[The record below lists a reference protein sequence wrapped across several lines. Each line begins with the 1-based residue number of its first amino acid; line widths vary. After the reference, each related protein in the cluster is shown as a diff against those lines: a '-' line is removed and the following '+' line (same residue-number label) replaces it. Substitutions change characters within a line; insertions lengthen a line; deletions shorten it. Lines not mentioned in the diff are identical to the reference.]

1 MMNAIPPSLPVPFLS
16 LPLSSSLF
24 FSIPHYPPPNS
35 FPLFFVSH
43 SFPFSLLV
51 FSRSLAE
58 DVVTISVKDCGAGLS
73 AEDLGRLF
81 QEGVQINPNKLQVLH
96 IGKTAKVIISRANHT
111 YTNHTYTIISYKL
124 YLYKQHQNNC
134 RMAVGAGLVCSS
146 RKASSNFTMPPF
158 GQKAKAKAKVM
169 TSTYLVIAIAYN
181 PSTNPSSIPRSHILP
196 YSTDPPSP
204 PTHPLSLST
213 AGNTYPLS
221 RHYLLYRIASVSS

>member
-73 AEDLGRLF
+73 PEDLGRLF

-96 IGKTAKVIISRANHT
+96 IGKTASHNVSCKSHVYKSHLRNHLIQT
-111 YTNHTYTIISYKL
+111 VPIQTTSKQLQNGGGSGFGLFITKGIVKL
-124 YLYKQHQNNC
+124 HD
-134 RMAVGAGLVCSS
+134 
-146 RKASSNFTMPPF
+146 ASIWAESE
-158 GQKAKAKAKVM
+158 GEGK
-169 TSTYLVIAIAYN
+169 
-181 PSTNPSSIPRSHILP
+181 
-196 YSTDPPSP
+196 
-204 PTHPLSLST
+204 
-213 AGNTYPLS
+213 GNDINIYC
-221 RHYLLYRIASVSS
+221 H